1 MGKEAEVPEQ
11 PDLTPDA
18 CALPGSVCP
27 SVGWENNLASPGVG
41 GGLRKSVAGGWI
53 M

>member
-18 CALPGSVCP
+18 CTIPGSVCP
-27 SVGWENNLASPGVG
+27 PVGWESNLAGPRVG
-41 GGLRKSVAGGWI
+41 GGLKSVAGGWI